1 MLEEKHR
8 GHEMMHL
15 EMILIFFGSIFLA
28 QFLLVFWKIKHKK
41 SYQLI
46 TLFGLWIMPA
56 IISISAFYVRM
67 LFVWSVFSAVTG
79 FFVYKSTRRSITGS
93 TPRLV
98 YRWFLAV
105 HQITTVVGIVG
116 YIVMILVFSGLVL
129 VFGLSVDGTME
140 VALMLMFYGIYFG
153 LLGRDCAEM
162 CVDVMAA
169 SMKHTSSKGAFPDTT
184 LASSIC
190 AVCEG
195 EIPSNVDRASSER
208 AYKLNCGHMCVH
220 FLDCIC

>member
-1 MLEEKHR
+1 M
-8 GHEMMHL
+8 
-15 EMILIFFGSIFLA
+15 
-28 QFLLVFWKIKHKK
+28 
-41 SYQLI
+41 
-46 TLFGLWIMPA
+46 
-56 IISISAFYVRM
+56 
-67 LFVWSVFSAVTG
+67 
-79 FFVYKSTRRSITGS
+79 
-93 TPRLV
+93 

-169 SMKHTSSKGAFPDTT
+169 SMK
-184 LASSIC
+184 
-190 AVCEG
+190 V
-195 EIPSNVDRASSER
+195 RASLS
-208 AYKLNCGHMCVH
+208 L
-220 FLDCIC
+220 